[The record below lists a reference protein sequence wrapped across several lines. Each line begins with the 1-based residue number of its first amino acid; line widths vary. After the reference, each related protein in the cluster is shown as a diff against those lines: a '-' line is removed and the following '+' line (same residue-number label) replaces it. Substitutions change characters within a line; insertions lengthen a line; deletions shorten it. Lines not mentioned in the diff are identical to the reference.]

1 MGLCIS
7 TASRVRC
14 TSGRIGQGVTSGES
28 QLQRYASFSC
38 CDYCLVSKPWP
49 VENSPHTAS
58 IHILDDDSLIHVFCL
73 YRPFIL
79 GEDED
84 DKFYLFG
91 GRQEWVH
98 ARWWYNLAHVCQR
111 WRNVILGSASY
122 LGVSLVCT
130 CGTPVADMLTHSP
143 PLPLVID
150 YYHGYRDI
158 TEDEGAI
165 LALKHRDRVRH
176 VRLLITVTSLKFI
189 AAMDEE
195 YPFLE
200 YLIIGPPDE
209 DRSTVL
215 LLPETLQAPHLRH
228 LTLIGFAL
236 PIGSRLLTT
245 AVGLVT
251 LYLRM
256 NDPSTYFHPNAL
268 LHWLSF
274 MPQLETLVITFF
286 FPVPN
291 REIERPLT
299 RTPIITLPNL
309 CLLWFRGVSA
319 YLEALVHWIT
329 TPRLEKLQIDFFNQL
344 TFSVPRLV
352 QFMNTTENLRF
363 DTAKFLFDDKRVRVE
378 VYPPGEAKMKA
389 AFMTNVFCWHLDWQ
403 VPSVAQILNS
413 LGHLFSAVEHLTFEH
428 EVHSQSSE
436 AHNKVDRTEWRKLL
450 RPFGNVKT
458 LWIGNGLVEQL
469 SRSLDLEDGELPLEL
484 LPELQ
489 ELTYSGSGNTSDAFT
504 SFIDAHRNADRAIT
518 VVRHNPS
525 TDSFHTIPSEHS
537 ERSEPSPITRASSEA
552 GNDFDT

>member
-1 MGLCIS
+1 M
-7 TASRVRC
+7 
-14 TSGRIGQGVTSGES
+14 
-28 QLQRYASFSC
+28 
-38 CDYCLVSKPWP
+38 
-49 VENSPHTAS
+49 ENSRRTAS

-84 DKFYLFG
+84 DNARLFG
-91 GRQEWVH
+91 GWKAWVH
-98 ARWWYNLAHVCQR
+98 ARWWYKLAHVCQR

-122 LGVSLVCT
+122 LGVSLLCT
-130 CGTPVADMLTHSP
+130 YGTPVADMLAHSP
-143 PLPLVID
+143 PLPLAID
-150 YYHGYRDI
+150 YRHRDRDI
-158 TEDEGAI
+158 TEDEEGAI

-176 VRLLITVTSLKFI
+176 VRLHMPVTSLQKLI
-189 AAMDEE
+189 ATMDEE

-200 YLIIGPPDE
+200 YLIIAPPAE

-215 LLPETLQAPHLRH
+215 RLPETLQAPHLRH
-228 LTLIGFAL
+228 LMLIGFAL

-256 NDPSTYFHPNAL
+256 KDPSTYFHPSAL

-274 MPQLETLVITFF
+274 MPQLETLVIAFF

-291 REIERPLT
+291 REVERQLT

-309 CLLWFRGVSA
+309 CILGFRGVSA
-319 YLEALVHWIT
+319 YLEALVHRIT
-329 TPRLEKLQIDFFNQL
+329 TPRLEKLQIAFFTQL

-352 QFMNTTENLRF
+352 QFMDTTENLRF
-363 DTAKFLFDDKRVRVE
+363 DTAKFWFDDKLVHVE
-378 VYPPGEAKMKA
+378 VHPPGEAMMKA
-389 AFMTNVFCWHLDWQ
+389 AFLIFVFCWHLDWQ
-403 VPSVAQILNS
+403 VSSVAQIFNS

-428 EVHSQSSE
+428 ELHSQSSE
-436 AHNKVDRTEWRKLL
+436 AHNEVDRTEWRKLL
-450 RPFGNVKT
+450 RPFRNVKT

-489 ELTYSGSGNTSDAFT
+489 ELTYSGSGNTGDAFT
-504 SFIDAHRNADRAIT
+504 SFIDTRQNADRAIT
-518 VVRHNPS
+518 LFRRSPS
-525 TDSFHTIPSEHS
+525 PDSVHIPSERS
-537 ERSEPSPITRASSEA
+537 ERSEPSSITRASSDA

>member
-1 MGLCIS
+1 M
-7 TASRVRC
+7 
-14 TSGRIGQGVTSGES
+14 
-28 QLQRYASFSC
+28 
-38 CDYCLVSKPWP
+38 
-49 VENSPHTAS
+49 ENSPPTAS

-251 LYLRM
+251 LGLRM

-274 MPQLETLVITFF
+274 MPQLETLAIFFF

-291 REIERPLT
+291 REVERQLT

-309 CLLWFRGVSA
+309 RVLDFRGVSA
-319 YLEALVHWIT
+319 YLEALVHRIT
-329 TPRLEKLQIDFFNQL
+329 TPRLERLFIIFFNQL
-344 TFSVPRLV
+344 TFSVPRLM

-363 DTAKFLFDDKRVRVE
+363 DSAIFRFYDERVYVE
-378 VYPPGEAKMKA
+378 VYPPGAAKMKA
-389 AFMTNVFCWHLDWQ
+389 ALVINVRCWHLDWQ
-403 VPSVAQILNS
+403 VSSAAQISNS
-413 LGHLFSAVEHLTFEH
+413 LGHLFSVVEHLTLEH
-428 EVHSQSSE
+428 EEHSRSSE
-436 AHNKVDRTEWRKLL
+436 EHNEVDRTEWHKLL
-450 RPFGNVKT
+450 GSFRNVKT
-458 LWIGNGLVEQL
+458 LYIGNGLVEQL
-469 SRSLDLEDGELPLEL
+469 SRSLDLEDGEPPLEL

-489 ELTYSGSGNTSDAFT
+489 ELAYSGSGNTGDTFT
-504 SFIDAHRNADRAIT
+504 SFIDVRQNADRAIT
-518 VVRHNPS
+518 LFRRSPS
-525 TDSFHTIPSEHS
+525 PGSVHIPSERS
-537 ERSEPSPITRASSEA
+537 ERSEPSSITRASSEA